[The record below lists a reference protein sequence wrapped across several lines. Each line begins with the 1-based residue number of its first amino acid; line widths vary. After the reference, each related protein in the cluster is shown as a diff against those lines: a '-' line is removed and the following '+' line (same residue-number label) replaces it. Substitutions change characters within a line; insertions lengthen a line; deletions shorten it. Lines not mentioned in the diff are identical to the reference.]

1 MLKFSATKMSVAE
14 IKITAGIYVGIY
26 IKNIHAVLQE
36 LCAIFVHLVRY

>member
-26 IKNIHAVLQE
+26 IKNIHASYKNCVPYL
-36 LCAIFVHLVRY
+36 FT